1 MGRACDFDTLRSEL
15 TDYESVGIETPTA
28 DSWQENIQIL
38 ADAIPHH
45 SVLIGY
51 SMGARLALGTALL
64 ANEKSIGL
72 VLLSGNPGLESDSQ
86 RKQRWEA
93 DQQWAQRLDS
103 ESKATFLQ
111 EWYEQAVF
119 SHTPTAIR
127 ADELRRK
134 LTYDSDA
141 WSKVMRVNSIAK
153 QPNYWPQLGSL
164 SVPVL
169 TVAGEA
175 DETYAKIAVRFNKR
189 SPSPL
194 SQVKIFAECG
204 HIVHHEQPEKLIHS
218 IRHYLS
224 SLR

>member
-1 MGRACDFDTLRSEL
+1 
-15 TDYESVGIETPTA
+15 
-28 DSWQENIQIL
+28 
-38 ADAIPHH
+38 
-45 SVLIGY
+45 
-51 SMGARLALGTALL
+51 
-64 ANEKSIGL
+64 
-72 VLLSGNPGLESDSQ
+72 
-86 RKQRWEA
+86 
-93 DQQWAQRLDS
+93 
-103 ESKATFLQ
+103 
-111 EWYEQAVF
+111 
-119 SHTPTAIR
+119 
-127 ADELRRK
+127 
-134 LTYDSDA
+134 
-141 WSKVMRVNSIAK
+141 MRVNSIAK